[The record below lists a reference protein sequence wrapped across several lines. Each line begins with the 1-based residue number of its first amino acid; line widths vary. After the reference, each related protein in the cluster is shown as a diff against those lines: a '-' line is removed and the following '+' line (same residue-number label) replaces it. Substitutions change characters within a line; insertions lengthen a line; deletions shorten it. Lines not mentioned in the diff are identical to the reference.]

1 MTRDASQTDLTP
13 AAASTPPEPIVRL
26 VKVTKRFGRQQ
37 VLTKVSLEFA
47 RGRTTVVLGPSGCG
61 KSVMLKHIIGLIKP
75 STGQVWYEQ
84 TRIDALSE
92 ARLGPI
98 RQQFGVLFQQGA
110 LFDSLSV
117 GQNVA
122 FPLIEHT
129 RMHRSPRERRVK
141 HVLRLVGL
149 SGMEEKM
156 PAELSGGQQKRVAL
170 ARAIILRP
178 RVILYDEP
186 TTGLDP
192 IRADVI
198 NELILKL
205 KRELQVTSIVVTH
218 DLSSAFKVADEMV
231 MLYDGKILLR
241 GLPDT
246 FRASDVPLVRRFL
259 QGEATPEE
267 LAEIRPQLKPAREGM
282 AAEAGG
288 SRP

>member
-1 MTRDASQTDLTP
+1 MMRDASQVDLAP
-13 AAASTPPEPIVRL
+13 AAATMPPEPIVRL
-26 VKVTKRFGRQQ
+26 VNVTKRFGRQQ
-37 VLTKVSLEFA
+37 VLTRVSLDFA

-75 STGQVWYEQ
+75 STGEVWYEQ
-84 TRIDALSE
+84 TRLDALGE

-98 RQQFGVLFQQGA
+98 RQQFGVLFQHGA

-129 RMHRSPRERRVK
+129 RLHRSQRERRVK
-141 HVLRLVGL
+141 DVLRLVGL
-149 SGMEEKM
+149 SDAEEKM

-218 DLSSAFKVADEMV
+218 DLTSAFKVADEMV
-231 MLYDGKILLR
+231 MLYDGKILLQ

-246 FRASDVPLVRRFL
+246 FRASDAPLVRRFL
-259 QGEATPEE
+259 EGEATPEE
-267 LAEIRPQLKPAREGM
+267 LAEIRPQLGPAREEM